1 MMVPVMAAIVVTAS
15 FQGRKRGAGG
25 AGERGL
31 LPGGRAAALGR
42 DADRLDGPGG
52 VVQVP
57 AGIAFCD
64 EEDAAGAQPRPEDVD
79 ALCKRAGGLGGERDP
94 VAGSASTIV
103 REMIDSQCEPAIPA
117 GGSRRG
123 DEAPCGDR

>member
-25 AGERGL
+25 AGARGL
-31 LPGGRAAALGR
+31 LSSGRAAALGR
-42 DADRLDGPGG
+42 DADRLHGPGG

-79 ALCKRAGGLGGERDP
+79 ALCKRQ
-94 VAGSASTIV
+94 ASWEEKEI
-103 REMIDSQCEPAIPA
+103 MLPAPL
-117 GGSRRG
+117 R
-123 DEAPCGDR
+123 PLCTK

>member
-31 LPGGRAAALGR
+31 LLGGRAAALGR

-79 ALCKRAGGLGGERDP
+79 ALCERAGGLGGERDP

-103 REMIDSQCEPAIPA
+103 HEMINSQGEPMISAAEGRHLEMP
-117 GGSRRG
+117 
-123 DEAPCGDR
+123 PCGDR